1 MKNKT
6 IIKIGLAFPNA
17 LFIGV
22 LFILPAIL
30 VIKSVLL
37 DGFDSVSSSMLI
49 MSIFFLILGLIP
61 LTAVRKIIISTTSNK
76 IFYYFTLIHF
86 IKIGNSYNLDKF
98 DTILTGSKL
107 RTYAVGGGF
116 LYSAKNYNKV
126 KETDIWILDSKTK
139 DKIEIRNVGSIKRAK
154 HIIEQMKLATDFKMS
169 VED

>member
-49 MSIFFLILGLIP
+49 MSIFFPYSRFNTFNCGAENNNL
-61 LTAVRKIIISTTSNK
+61 N
-76 IFYYFTLIHF
+76 YF
-86 IKIGNSYNLDKF
+86 
-98 DTILTGSKL
+98 
-107 RTYAVGGGF
+107 
-116 LYSAKNYNKV
+116 
-126 KETDIWILDSKTK
+126 E
-139 DKIEIRNVGSIKRAK
+139 
-154 HIIEQMKLATDFKMS
+154 
-169 VED
+169 